1 MPAQRQSGM
10 SSATI
15 AILAGLMLFCLSPPL
30 LWAKAVQ
37 ADPELLNI
45 LSQAVSDAQSFEDR
59 FDAEVWLMDMSSRL
73 AKRVPDPRKRI
84 EFLKLIH
91 NEASRA
97 ELKPELVLAVI
108 EVESN
113 FDRWAISSAG
123 ARGLM
128 QIMPFWLDELG
139 RPDDNLFEVSTN
151 LRYGC
156 TILRHYLD
164 KEKGHLSRALARYN
178 GSLGSFRYPNKIFK
192 ALRERWGVR

>member
-1 MPAQRQSGM
+1 M
-10 SSATI
+10 SLPPQPGIRLSTV
-15 AILAGLMLFCLSPPL
+15 AILTGLALFCLSPVQ
-30 LWAKAVQ
+30 LWAKSSQ

-45 LSQAVSDAQSFEDR
+45 LSQAVTDAQSFEDR

-73 AKRVPDPRKRI
+73 AKKVPDHHKRI
-84 EFLKLIH
+84 ELLKLIH
-91 NEASRA
+91 NEARRA
-97 ELKPELVLAVI
+97 ELEPELVLAVI
-108 EVESN
+108 EVESS

-139 RPDDNLFEVSTN
+139 RPDDNLFEVATN

-164 KEKGHLSRALARYN
+164 REKGHLSRALARYN

-192 ALRERWGVR
+192 ALRERWGIR